1 MSEREVG
8 AVAAEG
14 IKSAEKTENSRPGTT
29 PAATAEGIK
38 SAERAENS
46 LPGAAAPAAADEGI
60 KSAERA
66 ENSRPGAAPAATA
79 EGTENAER
87 AENSCSGA
95 ARPAPTP
102 YAPAALAYLGD
113 AVLEA
118 WVRERLVR
126 QGLPGSRELNAAA
139 LNYVTAPRQAA
150 ATKLLLPLLEDDEA
164 AIFRRGRNLGHTSL
178 PRHATAAEYRAA
190 TGLEAL
196 LGYLRLCG
204 REERIAA
211 LLSRAYPD
219 I

>member
-8 AVAAEG
+8 AIAADD
-14 IKSAEKTENSRPGTT
+14 
-29 PAATAEGIK
+29 IK
-38 SAERAENS
+38 SAERAGNGR
-46 LPGAAAPAAADEGI
+46 PGAAPAVSNDDI

-66 ENSRPGAAPAATA
+66 GNSRPGAAPAA
-79 EGTENAER
+79 GDVP
-87 AENSCSGA
+87 
-95 ARPAPTP
+95 RPSPTP

-139 LNYVTAPRQAA
+139 LNYVTAPRQAV